1 MDIQNI
7 ETLKA
12 YKFPGVGLF
21 PRFQSMQKQSKSLQN
36 VLALSEKNLNLKW
49 HDSLVMPFSFSNVFL
64 GTL

>member
-1 MDIQNI
+1 MKSYQMGIQNI

-36 VLALSEKNLNLKW
+36 VLALSEKKSEFKIAWFFGNAIL
-49 HDSLVMPFSFSNVFL
+49 SF
-64 GTL
+64 

>member
-1 MDIQNI
+1 MGIQNI

-36 VLALSEKNLNLKW
+36 VLALSEKK
-49 HDSLVMPFSFSNVFL
+49 SEFKIA
-64 GTL
+64 